1 MSSISSHVPLKHWSS
16 GLSFNWKRT
25 VLLIE
30 APIAKMGF
38 ALQNSQYPGTAPRQK
53 LPLCTGPAGLGFQ
66 RAGSHLPSD
75 TGAQCFP
82 SYGKEPSLL
91 HRHPWLILVKF
102 PQKFLS
108 TRVSPGQKLPGQTAL
123 AGLGLL
129 RASSHLPSKHCGS
142 MLFFLWNWP
151 SPPGQNG

>member
-1 MSSISSHVPLKHWSS
+1 MEKNCPSHSGTHCQNGICPPKFPISRDSSQTKAAIMHRPSWPWLPEGWLSPAFRHW
-16 GLSFNWKRT
+16 
-25 VLLIE
+25 
-30 APIAKMGF
+30 
-38 ALQNSQYPGTAPRQK
+38 
-53 LPLCTGPAGLGFQ
+53 
-66 RAGSHLPSD
+66 
-75 TGAQCFP
+75 AQCFP

-91 HRHPWLILVKF
+91 HRHPRSKLVKF